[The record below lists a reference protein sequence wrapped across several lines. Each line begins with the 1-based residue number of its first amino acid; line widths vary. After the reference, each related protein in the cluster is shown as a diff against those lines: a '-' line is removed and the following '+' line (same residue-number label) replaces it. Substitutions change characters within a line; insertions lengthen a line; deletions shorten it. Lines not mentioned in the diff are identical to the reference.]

1 MNSRA
6 DAALPALGPGQ
17 ILPYSAARHPD
28 KIALVVG
35 STRLTYRELD
45 RLSDVVAAALH
56 ARGIGAESVCSLYG
70 QNSWEW
76 IVTYHGILKAG
87 AVVNPV
93 NVMLT
98 GPELAFVLTDC
109 GSVALFAGAAQA
121 DTVESI
127 LAEVPSLQT
136 VCQFGGSDEPP
147 SVTGAVAFAD
157 LLAAAQSE
165 PVVSRPSPRPEDLCS
180 IGYTSGTT
188 GHPKG
193 AMQSQQSVLLNCALT
208 ATMHGRTGDDVVVTA
223 LPAAHVYGNVAINST
238 FLAGGTVILMERFSP
253 AEALRLLEDE
263 RATLFEGVP
272 AMYSM
277 MLADP
282 AFDVTDL
289 SSLRVSTIGGQTFS
303 PELLERWATRARGP
317 VMELWGMT
325 ELSGLGT
332 THAVYA
338 PPVPGSIGVAL
349 PGLEVKIGP
358 IDGTSGD
365 VPVGERGELLVR
377 GPLMMLGYRG
387 RPDATAEAFTDDGW
401 LRTGDVAYAD
411 DTGHFFIVDRLKDM
425 IVTAGY
431 NVYPAEI
438 ERVIGAHPDV
448 ALVAVG
454 GRPDP
459 VKGEI
464 PVAYVVPAPGSHL
477 VTADIVEHCRAHLAA
492 YKRPRDVVF
501 VDALPTT
508 SSGKL
513 MRRKLADLEVADT
526 VQGVVSER

>member
-1 MNSRA
+1 MSSRV
-6 DAALPALGPGQ
+6 AASQPSVGPGE
-17 ILPYSAARHPD
+17 ILPYAAARHPD

-35 STRLTYRELD
+35 HTRLTYRDLD
-45 RLSDVVAAALH
+45 RMSDAVADALH
-56 ARGIGAESVCSLYG
+56 VRGIGAGGVCSLYG

-76 IVTYHGILKAG
+76 IVAYHGILKAG
-87 AVVNPV
+87 AVVNPI

-109 GSVALFAGAAQA
+109 GSGALFTGAAQA
-121 DTVESI
+121 ATVDTI
-127 LAEVPSLQT
+127 LAEVPSLET
-136 VCQFGGSDEPP
+136 VCQFGGPDEST
-147 SVTGAVAFAD
+147 SVTGAISFAD
-157 LLAAAQSE
+157 LLATEASE
-165 PVVSRPSPRPEDLCS
+165 PQDSRPRPQPEDLCS

-208 ATMHGRTGDDVVVTA
+208 ATMHGRTSDDVVVTA
-223 LPAAHVYGNVAINST
+223 LPGAHVYGNVAINST
-238 FLAGGTVILMERFSP
+238 FLAGGTVILMERFTP
-253 AEALRLLEDE
+253 GEALRLIEGE
-263 RATLFEGVP
+263 HATLFEGVP

-282 AFDVTDL
+282 GFDTADL
-289 SSLRVSTIGGQTFS
+289 STLRAATIGGQTFA
-303 PELLERWATRARGP
+303 PELLARWQNRAP
-317 VMELWGMT
+317 VPVLELWGMT

-332 THAVYA
+332 THAVHA

-349 PGLEVKIGP
+349 PGLEVRIGP
-358 IDGTSGD
+358 IDGTSGE
-365 VPVGERGELLVR
+365 VPAGEHGELLVR
-377 GPLMMLGYRG
+377 GPLVMLGYYG
-387 RPDATAEAFTDDGW
+387 RPDATAEAITDDGW
-401 LRTGDVAYAD
+401 LRTGDVAYVD
-411 DTGHFFIVDRLKDM
+411 HTGHFFIVDRLKDM

-459 VKGEI
+459 VKGEVA
-464 PVAYVVPAPGSHL
+464 VAYVVPAPEAHL
-477 VTADIVEHCRAHLAA
+477 LPEDLIEHCRGQLAA
-492 YKRPRDVVF
+492 YKRPREVVF

-513 MRRKLADLEVADT
+513 MRRKLADLEVADSD
-526 VQGVVSER
+526 QGIVRAR

>member
-1 MNSRA
+1 MSSRV
-6 DAALPALGPGQ
+6 AASQPSVGPGE
-17 ILPYSAARHPD
+17 ILPYAAARHPD

-35 STRLTYRELD
+35 DTCLTYLELD
-45 RLSDVVAAALH
+45 RLSDAVAASLRT
-56 ARGIGAESVCSLYG
+56 RGIGARDVCSLYA
-70 QNSWEW
+70 QNCWEW
-76 IVTYHGILKAG
+76 IVAYHGILKSG
-87 AVVNPV
+87 AIVNPV

-98 GPELAFVLTDC
+98 GPELAFVLSDC
-109 GSVALFAGAAQA
+109 EAEALFYGASQA
-121 DTVESI
+121 DTVASVLGQMSAVE
-127 LAEVPSLQT
+127 L
-136 VCQFGGSDEPP
+136 VCQLDGDVGD
-147 SVTGAVAFAD
+147 VIGAVTFTE
-157 LLAAAQSE
+157 LLTA
-165 PVVSRPSPRPEDLCS
+165 PVVGAPAAPPAPGPADLCS

-208 ATMHGRTGDDVVVTA
+208 ATMHGRTTNDIVVTA
-223 LPAAHVYGNVAINST
+223 LPGAHVYGNVAINST
-238 FLAGGTVILMERFSP
+238 FLAGGTVILMERFTP
-253 AEALRLLEDE
+253 GEALRLIESE
-263 RATLFEGVP
+263 HATLFEGVP

-282 AFDVTDL
+282 GFETADL
-289 SSLRVSTIGGQTFS
+289 STLRATTIGGQTFA
-303 PELLERWATRARGP
+303 PELLARWQNRAPGP
-317 VMELWGMT
+317 VLELWGMT

-332 THAVYA
+332 THAVHA

-349 PGLEVKIGP
+349 PGLEVRIGP
-358 IDGTSGD
+358 IDGTSGE
-365 VPVGERGELLVR
+365 VPTGEHGELLVR
-377 GPLMMLGYRG
+377 GPLVMLGYYG
-387 RPDATAEAFTDDGW
+387 RPDATTEALTDDGW
-401 LRTGDVAYAD
+401 LRTGDVAYVD

-459 VKGEI
+459 VKGEVA
-464 PVAYVVPAPGSHL
+464 VAYVVPAPEARL
-477 VTADIVEHCRAHLAA
+477 LPEDIIEHCRGELAA
-492 YKRPRDVVF
+492 YKRPREVVF

-513 MRRKLADLEVADT
+513 MRRKLAEIDGDRSIVHA
-526 VQGVVSER
+526 R